1 MKVTRKPKSWL
12 FFIVSLSGAIS
23 CWIAVFQSEK
33 SALAQPITPATDNT
47 QTKVNQQGNQFNIT
61 GGSLSDDKV
70 NLFQSFQEFGLS
82 QGQIANFTSNSSIK
96 NILGRVVGGNP
107 SLINGL
113 IQVSGGNSNLYLMN
127 PAGVVFGPNSQLN
140 VTASFTAT
148 TATGIALKNSNGEN
162 NWFNAFGENNYLN
175 LNGTPSQFAFD
186 LATAG
191 SIINAGNLKVKTGES
206 LTLVGGNVINTGKLT
221 APGGNIILAAV
232 PGTSLVRLSQSGS
245 LLSLEIAPPRDTQG
259 LLLPITPLNLAAL
272 LTGNKANVATGLTV
286 SSSGEVQLTSSGN
299 VIPTDGKTV
308 IASGTIDVSNSSPGP
323 PLPQIGGSVYLLG
336 DKVGVVNGKI
346 NASGT
351 NGGGTVLIGGDSE
364 GKGTV
369 PNASRTVV
377 TTDSVINADAE
388 ESGNGGRVILWA
400 DKLTGFF
407 GNISARGGNKSG
419 DGGFVETSAKEDLI
433 FDGKVNLFAENGNL
447 GTLLLDPTNITIS
460 NSRSSPGVDSQLNQT
475 AQILATNFSPT
486 SINISQ
492 STLQAL
498 PSQANV
504 ILEATDKITI
514 GTLTGNVLTFKAGL
528 GGSITFKAGGDFSMN
543 SDATIRA
550 LSRNITISGAN
561 IKVGN
566 IDTSKSK
573 SSSPGGNITLN
584 STGKIETGLLN
595 SSGNSA
601 SGGNIFLTAIDDILT
616 SSIDSRSLTTGNG
629 GKITLQSN
637 NGAITTQGSLK
648 SDGVSGNG
656 GAIAFN
662 AKGDITT
669 LSLSSTARTGS
680 GGTISLTSDSG
691 AINTSAGTLDS
702 SHTFNQ
708 SPGNGGE
715 IKLAAANGITVA
727 DINSNTVATS
737 SSSNGGKVTL
747 NADRNK
753 INLSGDINSSASGGT
768 GGDLS
773 IIGNVTL
780 SQSNTTLNTTGNTS
794 GGDITFNN
802 PINGKTRGKQDL
814 TLNSGSGEITFN
826 GIGNNVPLGNLT
838 TNGTG
843 NVRLSGDY
851 FCTNN
856 CTFNNPVNFL
866 SNTIIKAENTIAFN
880 NSITAGT
887 NNISL
892 ISNEIN
898 FANKVSGTGDL
909 TIKPF
914 NEKQNIAIG
923 GSTDTGS
930 DTLNLLS
937 SDISALQNGFKSIT
951 IGNAAHTGT
960 ITLAGN
966 ATFNDP
972 LSLLVGDG
980 LINTKGFTLTGSDNA
995 TISLQANKD
1004 ITTGN
1009 INTVGQA
1016 ITLTTSKGNIDS
1028 SSGTLS
1034 TQNTT
1039 GKGGDIALT
1048 ANSGKIGTGNLN
1060 STGTLDGG
1068 KINLKSS
1075 GDIATGNIQSLS
1087 FSTIG
1092 NNGNGGEIF
1101 IESGGNINTGNIAS
1115 YSRVNSQNSA
1125 NAGKGGS
1132 VTLNAKNAKSN
1143 ITVAGS
1149 IDSSSQV
1156 QTGGG
1161 NSNIGGA
1168 INLNTANNISVTGSV
1183 DSSSQVKAGAGNSNT
1198 GGAINLNTANN
1209 ISVGGSV
1216 DSSSQVK
1223 AGAGNSNNGGQITL
1237 NATNG
1242 KLDISSFVNTQSSA
1256 VSGNSG
1262 NGGAIAFSTK
1272 GDITTTDLQSLSRG
1286 SGSGGVITLTS
1297 TEGKINSRGNLNSSS
1312 SSASGSG
1319 GAIVLTGKNITT
1331 NNIESFASG
1340 AGKGG
1345 ELTINNRGET
1355 ISTGNLNSSGGVQGG
1370 NIQFQGS
1377 TQITVGQINSSSTA
1391 GKGGNVTL
1399 NPSSDLQFN
1408 YINAQGGTTGGT
1420 VNISSGRYLRA
1431 TGIFQDKN
1439 GTLASISTAGDTRG
1453 GDITIRHGG
1462 NGLVPFSVGSF
1473 TTIGTAGSI
1482 TTGNSTIAPDKS
1494 FLYTQNLENIQIISV
1509 NRPVYSIYRVTKP
1522 NNEPK
1527 DSNDSNK
1534 KTDSPTSITLPVT
1547 NNIPTLKTASAD
1559 SGGMTKIEQGVTGV
1573 FEKYLGVSDAPIVT
1587 LEQAKTSLQRIEK
1600 ITGLKPA
1607 LIYAFFT
1614 PANPQAANFQNTK
1627 PNQTIWQFSP
1637 NGFNTNAEHLLSQ
1650 NQTPQD
1656 TDQLELVVVTSEGT
1670 LIRRKVEGATRD
1682 SVLATAKEFLRTVTN
1697 ARNRTGYLAPAQQ
1710 MYQWLIAPIEKDL
1723 QAKRI
1728 NNLAFIMDTGL
1739 RSIPIAAMHDG
1750 QQFLVEKY
1758 SVGLMPSLSL
1768 TDTRYVD
1775 LRKTQ
1780 VLAMGAEKFTDQ
1792 RSLPGV
1798 PVELSMIVGK
1808 LWQGKTFLNENFT
1821 LQNLKQARK
1830 IQPFGIIHLAT
1841 HGEFQAGQLGNS
1853 YIQLWDS
1860 KLPLDQLRQLEWDK
1874 PPVELLVLSACRT
1887 ALGDEQ
1893 AELGFA
1899 GLAVRAGV
1907 KSALGSLWS
1916 VSDEGTLGLM
1926 TKFYE
1931 QLKEAPIKAEALR
1944 RAQLAMLKGEVRLQ
1958 SGKLVTKNSNL
1969 SLPPELVK
1977 LGDKDLSHPYYWSSF
1992 TLIGN
1997 PW

>member
-1 MKVTRKPKSWL
+1 MKVTRTPKLWL

-47 QTKVNQQGNQFNIT
+47 KTKVNQQGNQFNIT
-61 GGSLSDDKV
+61 GGSLSDDKA

-148 TATGIALKNSNGEN
+148 TATSIALKNSNGEN
-162 NWFNAFGENNYLN
+162 NWFNAFGDNNYLN

-259 LLLPITPLNLAAL
+259 LLLPITPLNLATL
-272 LTGNKANVATGLTV
+272 LTGTEANVATGLTV

-407 GNISARGGNKSG
+407 GNISARGGNNSG

-475 AQILATNFSPT
+475 AQILATDFSPT

-498 PSQANV
+498 PNKANV

-514 GTLTGNVLTFKAGL
+514 GTLTGNVLTFKAGP

-561 IKVGN
+561 IKVGS

-584 STGKIETGLLN
+584 STGKIETDLLN

-601 SGGNIFLTAIDDILT
+601 SGGNIFLTAIGDILT

-702 SHTFNQ
+702 RHTFNQ

-780 SQSNTTLNTTGNTS
+780 SQSNTTLNTTGNTK

-838 TNGTG
+838 TDGTG

-851 FCTNN
+851 LCTNN
-856 CTFNNPVNFL
+856 CTFNNPVNLL

-937 SDISALQNGFKSIT
+937 TDISALQNGFKSIA

-1009 INTVGQA
+1009 INTVGRA

-1048 ANSGKIGTGNLN
+1048 ANSGKISTGNLN

-1068 KINLKSS
+1068 AIALKASNN
-1075 GDIATGNIQSLS
+1075 IATGDLQSTS

-1092 NNGNGGEIF
+1092 SNGNGGEIF
-1101 IESGGNINTGNIAS
+1101 LQSGGNISTGNIAS
-1115 YSRVNSQNSA
+1115 YSRVNSQNSG
-1125 NAGKGGS
+1125 NAGKGGN
-1132 VTLNAKNAKSN
+1132 VTLNATNATS
-1143 ITVAGS
+1143 
-1149 IDSSSQV
+1149 
-1156 QTGGG
+1156 
-1161 NSNIGGA
+1161 
-1168 INLNTANNISVTGSV
+1168 NISVTGSV
-1183 DSSSQVKAGAGNSNT
+1183 DSSSQMQAGAGNSNIGGNINFNVANNISIIGSVNSSSQVQAGAGNSNT
-1198 GGAINLNTANN
+1198 GG
-1209 ISVGGSV
+1209 
-1216 DSSSQVK
+1216 K
-1223 AGAGNSNNGGQITL
+1223 ITF

-1286 SGSGGVITLTS
+1286 SGSGGGITLTS

-1340 AGKGG
+1340 SGKGG
-1345 ELTINNRGET
+1345 EITINNRGET

-1377 TQITVGQINSSSTA
+1377 TQITTGQINSSSSA

-1439 GTLASISTAGDTRG
+1439 GILASISTAGDTKG

-1527 DSNDSNK
+1527 DNNDSNK
-1534 KTDSPTSITLPVT
+1534 KTNSPTSITLPIT
-1547 NNIPTLKTASAD
+1547 NNISTLNTASAD

-1587 LEQAKTSLQRIEK
+1587 IEQAKTSLQKIEK

-1614 PANPQAANFQNTK
+1614 SANPQSTK
-1627 PNQTIWQFSP
+1627 SQPTNPNQTIWQFSP

-1670 LIRRKVEGATRD
+1670 LIRRKVEGATRA
-1682 SVLATAKEFLRTVTN
+1682 SVMTTAKEFLRTVTN

-1969 SLPPELVK
+1969 SLPPELAK